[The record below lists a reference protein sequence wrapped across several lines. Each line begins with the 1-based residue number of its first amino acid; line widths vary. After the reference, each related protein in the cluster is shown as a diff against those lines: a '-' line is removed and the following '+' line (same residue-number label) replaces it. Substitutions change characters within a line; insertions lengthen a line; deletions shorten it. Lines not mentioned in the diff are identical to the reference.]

1 MKIPACSLLI
11 GYQYI
16 TNRYPLLMLYRPH
29 GWLVYTYPPIQLIV
43 VYIWHTHALPI
54 SPLSTSCTLHVCH
67 QPHSLSCSIILQSPS
82 PVYVHRHRT
91 LFHIYSPPTA
101 HWTSLTLQNLSM
113 HLLIFLP
120 ICIIMQLPS
129 ILTHLRST
137 HTPIIFS
144 YTNLLQ
150 LFQYY
155 ITGRSAP
162 SAPTVVGDIL
172 LYPRRLWRMFIAYCC
187 VYYCQY
193 SVFVHY
199 YVSWLG
205 CTLQRWCT
213 PIEAV
218 LDLCTKNC
226 G

>member
-1 MKIPACSLLI
+1 M
-11 GYQYI
+11 
-16 TNRYPLLMLYRPH
+16 
-29 GWLVYTYPPIQLIV
+29 TYPCTPHITTVNI
-43 VYIWHTHALPI
+43 Y
-54 SPLSTSCTLHVCH
+54 CTLHICH

-91 LFHIYSPPTA
+91 LFHIYSPPT
-101 HWTSLTLQNLSM
+101 LDLSNSPKP
-113 HLLIFLP
+113 LDAFIDFLLP

-162 SAPTVVGDIL
+162 SAPTVDPHAIHFYFIISPSIVANVYCLLLRVLLPIL
-172 LYPRRLWRMFIAYCC
+172 RVRSLLCVVARLYVAAVMH
-187 VYYCQY
+187 
-193 SVFVHY
+193 HY
-199 YVSWLG
+199 
-205 CTLQRWCT
+205 